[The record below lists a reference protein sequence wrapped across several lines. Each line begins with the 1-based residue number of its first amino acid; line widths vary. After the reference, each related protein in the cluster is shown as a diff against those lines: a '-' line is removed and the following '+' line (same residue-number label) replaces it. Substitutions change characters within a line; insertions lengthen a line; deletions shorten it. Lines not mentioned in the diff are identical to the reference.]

1 MKLDG
6 NKENDWTS
14 YCQTMAQVKAWFMSN
29 GTAVDV
35 SELVGEEK
43 YIHVVP
49 DNGTFHL
56 TLTHG
61 GESVDL
67 IIDAREAWLKGEAS
81 PDLICEFN
89 SWDSYISHE
98 FIQMVKDCNGSYS
111 SVAPDHRIELIPVGN
126 QALLEAFRILK
137 AGPGADIKGE
147 LVSSFEEAC
156 GGNHSSLLLKG
167 MQGNPLEYSPLSKNE
182 IFSMEYSRIS
192 NK

>member
-43 YIHVVP
+43 YIHGVP

-56 TLTHG
+56 TLTHR

-89 SWDSYISHE
+89 SCDSYISHE
-98 FIQMVKDCNGSYS
+98 FVQMLKD
-111 SVAPDHRIELIPVGN
+111 
-126 QALLEAFRILK
+126 
-137 AGPGADIKGE
+137 
-147 LVSSFEEAC
+147 
-156 GGNHSSLLLKG
+156 
-167 MQGNPLEYSPLSKNE
+167 
-182 IFSMEYSRIS
+182 
-192 NK
+192 